1 MSTRAPRAV
10 AALAVDTPSRP
21 LPTLTRETFPF
32 FTGGRHG
39 ELLIYRCGDCE
50 YWSHPPTPRCPE
62 CLSGNTERTKVSGR
76 GTVYSYTIVHRP
88 LARWFKDKVPLV
100 CAVIELDEGVR
111 MVSNVENVDPYAV
124 TIGMPVRVIYDDV
137 TDEITL
143 PMFEPVPA

>member
-1 MSTRAPRAV
+1 MPMDLEVIATSQ
-10 AALAVDTPSRP
+10 DRP
-21 LPTLTRETFPF
+21 LPTPNSFSKPFWEGTKRHELVLQKCNECGTFRYYP
-32 FTGGRHG
+32 R
-39 ELLIYRCGDCE
+39 
-50 YWSHPPTPRCPE
+50 PRCPE
-62 CLSGNTERTKVSGR
+62 CLSGNTEWTKVSGR

-137 TDEITL
+137 NDEITL
-143 PMFEPVPA
+143 PKFEPVPA